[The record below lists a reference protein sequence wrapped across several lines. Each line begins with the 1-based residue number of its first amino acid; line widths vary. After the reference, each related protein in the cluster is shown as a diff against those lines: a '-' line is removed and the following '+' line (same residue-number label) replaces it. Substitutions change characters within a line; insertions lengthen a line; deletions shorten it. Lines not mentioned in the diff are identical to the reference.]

1 MFLDLPNF
9 QTFLKKNILNPY
21 PVNDNEQLM
30 GPLKMFAVKK
40 SLEPLVR
47 RKFEKKMSKF
57 LPGIVY
63 IRVALSEH

>member
-1 MFLDLPNF
+1 MKIFHVFRFAKLSNF
-9 QTFLKKNILNPY
+9 FKKNILN
-21 PVNDNEQLM
+21 
-30 GPLKMFAVKK
+30 PLKMFAVKK